1 MARQRF
7 SDEDDDRDDRP
18 RDRRDDRDEEED
30 RPRPRRQ
37 RDDDEYDDRRGPVK
51 KPGLATA
58 AGVLWVI
65 WGALGVIAL
74 LFNIYALVTPSY
86 HAANVLMFG
95 EKTADTMRMISVF
108 QAVLVL
114 VGTILFLLAGMR
126 TLTGAPAS
134 LGGFG
139 WMTIAYCS
147 VYFVVGIALAMYQV
161 SLIEEA
167 VGRMGGARPPAGL
180 MSGAGLVGGI
190 CGGLIITSGPVLAGI
205 FALSCNKRYVLW
217 RATKGRSRG
226 DY

>member
-1 MARQRF
+1 M
-7 SDEDDDRDDRP
+7 
-18 RDRRDDRDEEED
+18 
-30 RPRPRRQ
+30 
-37 RDDDEYDDRRGPVK
+37 K

-86 HAANVLMFG
+86 HAANVLVFG